1 MGRLKGRTIWGDVCG
16 EFRALIFGDLLNDYE
31 GDDGHWDKLWW
42 IGWVCEIN
50 GGCVSYGDADR
61 KSVV

>member
-31 GDDGHWDKLWW
+31 GDDGH
-42 IGWVCEIN
+42 
-50 GGCVSYGDADR
+50 
-61 KSVV
+61 